1 MMNQCS
7 PEQLSVY
14 KESSMKKLFVV
25 PIILGFAAIAFAGQ
39 ADARPAVALRV
50 RLSGELL
57 VTLSGMAA

>member
-1 MMNQCS
+1 
-7 PEQLSVY
+7 
-14 KESSMKKLFVV
+14 LFVV